1 MCSSVASSW
10 PVSHYWKQH
19 LKPDDELSK
28 RYLCAMCSSVASSWP
43 VGHYW
48 KELKCWE
55 KFTIPS
61 QPNPYS
67 ITEPTWWIMHTNLEM
82 KQPLL
87 CALEDFQRDMSYL
100 GAPLFWS
107 FRRNIWKNA
116 SLSLI
121 RYVYRVFGIPQQVH
135 ASRCKLKLCDWFF
148 ASGFK
153 FHLVINMFLILEIPL
168 KNNLN
173 SYIWVPVQIFWE
185 GLEI

>member
-1 MCSSVASSW
+1 MSLILRCGKHITHRLHIIWFRKSNFQFINWEDWWAG
-10 PVSHYWKQH
+10 QH
-19 LKPDDELSK
+19 LKPDDILSK
-28 RYLCAMCSSVASSWP
+28 THLCAVCSSVASSWP

-121 RYVYRVFGIPQQVH
+121 RYVYRVFGIPQQVCPTMFFISTWCG
-135 ASRCKLKLCDWFF
+135 ACKSIK
-148 ASGFK
+148 
-153 FHLVINMFLILEIPL
+153 EIQKSWWCFELPA
-168 KNNLN
+168 K
-173 SYIWVPVQIFWE
+173 
-185 GLEI
+185 